1 MLAVLVSSNYAEFA
15 RFQHQNT
22 WLAYVN
28 IAITIGTAIALSI
41 VSTNSGVA
49 GLSRTTPINYIL
61 LAIFTLAESY
71 LVSFICTL
79 YETESVLMCGALTV
93 AVTAGLTVHALTT
106 KKDYRS
112 NFGTLPGIVWIV
124 LTVGLL
130 NMLFRIDFISTLL
143 SIVFAIIYMIYIVV
157 DTQLIMGGEK
167 G

>member
-112 NFGTLPGIVWIV
+112 NFGTLPH
-124 LTVGLL
+124 
-130 NMLFRIDFISTLL
+130 
-143 SIVFAIIYMIYIVV
+143 
-157 DTQLIMGGEK
+157 
-167 G
+167 